1 VSKLP
6 DKEAKIIGDRLWEI
20 RRAWGFVS
28 VREWAEYIGVGDT
41 AWHNWEAGSRLIPT
55 AQAAKVAAK
64 TGVSFDWIYR
74 GLEGNNPD
82 AANRRLHRFR
92 ELERDHQQLK
102 RA

>member
-41 AWHNWEAGSRLIPT
+41 AW
-55 AQAAKVAAK
+55 
-64 TGVSFDWIYR
+64 VSIR
-74 GLEGNNPD
+74 GEPPCGD
-82 AANRRLHRFR
+82 ARV
-92 ELERDHQQLK
+92 
-102 RA
+102 RAD